1 MRPGLLEIGVV
12 ILIVLI
18 IYAATR
24 VSRGGDN
31 DAKKA
36 KEQQDNGKAGG
47 RGKPRLKIAGIA
59 LLVIGVIILIASFSL
74 VKWIFWGN
82 VWAFIILAIG
92 LVLLF
97 LTRRR

>member
-1 MRPGLLEIGVV
+1 MRPGLLEIGVIILVV
-12 ILIVLI
+12 II

-24 VSRGGDN
+24 VSRGGEN
-31 DAKKA
+31 DAKKVG
-36 KEQQDNGKAGG
+36 KQQDNGKAGRG
-47 RGKPRLKIAGIA
+47 GKPRLKITGIA

-74 VKWIFWGN
+74 IKWIFWGN

-92 LVLLF
+92 LLLLF